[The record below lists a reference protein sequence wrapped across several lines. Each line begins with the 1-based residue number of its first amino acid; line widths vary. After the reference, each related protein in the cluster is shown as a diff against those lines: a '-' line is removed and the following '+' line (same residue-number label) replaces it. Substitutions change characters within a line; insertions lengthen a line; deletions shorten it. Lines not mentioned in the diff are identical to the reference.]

1 MSNGMLNLI
10 VLIVPL
16 VAGVSLGY
24 ALRKKRQANL
34 SKVTFGIIIIL
45 IFSLGFSIGSNNEV
59 LSSLPR
65 VGLSAFVITLLA
77 ILFSIIFV
85 ELIRRKV
92 KLG

>member
-1 MSNGMLNLI
+1 MLNLV

-24 ALRKKRQANL
+24 ALRRKRQASL
-34 SKVTFGIIIIL
+34 SKVTFGIIIVL

-65 VGLSAFVITLLA
+65 VGVSALVIAFLA

-92 KLG
+92 RLG

>member
-1 MSNGMLNLI
+1 MLNLV
-10 VLIVPL
+10 VLVVPL
-16 VAGVSLGY
+16 VAGVSLGI
-24 ALRKKRQANL
+24 ALRRKRQANL
-34 SKVTFGIIIIL
+34 SKVAFGIIIVL

-65 VGLSAFVITLLA
+65 VGVSALVIAFLA

-92 KLG
+92 RLG

>member
-1 MSNGMLNLI
+1 MLNLA

-24 ALRKKRQANL
+24 ALRRKGQANL
-34 SKVTFGIIIIL
+34 SKVTFGIIIVL

-77 ILFSIIFV
+77 IVFSIVFV

-92 KLG
+92 RLG

>member
-1 MSNGMLNLI
+1 MSNVMLNLV

-24 ALRKKRQANL
+24 ALRRKRQANL
-34 SKVTFGIIIIL
+34 GKVSFGIIIVL
-45 IFSLGFSIGSNNEV
+45 IFSLGFNIGSNNEV

-65 VGLSAFVITLLA
+65 VGLSAFVIALLA
-77 ILFSIIFV
+77 IFFSIIFV

-92 KLG
+92 RLG

>member
-1 MSNGMLNLI
+1 MSNVMLNLV
-10 VLIVPL
+10 VLVVPL
-16 VAGVSLGY
+16 VAGVSLGI
-24 ALRKKRQANL
+24 ALRRKRQANL
-34 SKVTFGIIIIL
+34 SKVAFGIIIVL

-65 VGLSAFVITLLA
+65 VGLSALVIAFLA

-92 KLG
+92 RLG